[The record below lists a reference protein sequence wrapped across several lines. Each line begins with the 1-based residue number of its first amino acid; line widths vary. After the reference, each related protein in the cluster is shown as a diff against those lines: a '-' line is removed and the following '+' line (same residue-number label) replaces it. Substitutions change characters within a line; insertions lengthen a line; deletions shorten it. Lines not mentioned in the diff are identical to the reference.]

1 MRHQAVCLEPPC
13 GSSLVVSALLMLLA
27 VCQAGCQEPPP
38 KGSSLA
44 ILMMHRFMLALT
56 NRGHHR
62 LPTFPAANLPLA
74 IRQAGCQE
82 PPPKGSSLATWMK
95 SRPMLT
101 LTNPGHHLMPAVPCR
116 NLLVLIL
123 VPCST
128 PTCRCS
134 QPARTHHHHAKML
147 RRIAMILIH
156 HQCTA
161 TPLAANSFTLK
172 LCLVMLWLPMC
183 SNIKAKRL
191 SALVLS
197 VAVVVL

>member
-1 MRHQAVCLEPPC
+1 MGAAW
-13 GSSLVVSALLMLLA
+13 VSQRYSCYLQCARLGA
-27 VCQAGCQEPPP
+27 RSPPP

-44 ILMMHRFMLALT
+44 NSMMHRFTLTLT

-62 LPTFPAANLPLA
+62 LPTFPANLPLA

-101 LTNPGHHLMPAVPCR
+101 LTNLGHHLMPAVLCR

-134 QPARTHHHHAKML
+134 QPARTHHQHATML
-147 RRIAMILIH
+147 RSMAMILIH

-161 TPLAANSFTLK
+161 TALAANSFTLK

-183 SNIKAKRL
+183 SKIKAKCL
-191 SALVLS
+191 SALVLA